1 MSDDKKKLVNLSGLK
16 AVAKGLDQKATEKVQ
31 TAFNSLDSEIKAVS
45 AKLGGREFVF
55 LTMADY
61 KILSEQDKNNTSK
74 YYAITDTEKIS
85 HDHENKEYLDN
96 IENTIQ
102 NLDSAIKNK
111 VDANHAHD
119 DKYCPISRIEQSEN
133 NIESL
138 GQQISGFD
146 TTIAAIPETVK
157 STVLNE
163 LLGGKR
169 HVYLLGDAYDAL
181 TEAEKSDETVV
192 YNIIDAESTEH
203 EHENLDT
210 LNGIQPITFKIGNAI
225 KNLDYRTPVEISL
238 DEIGASKS
246 DHNHDDMYYTESE
259 INTMLEDLSSSYN
272 DDYVEMLSE
281 IEGKAEKDHTHS
293 MAEISET
300 FAEEDISPVGGKL
313 TLTDNRLQ
321 YARDV
326 ATNTEIVFPAVA
338 SYTELHVFFESTENL
353 NLVFPDNCK
362 WRIDANIEAGSAYEL
377 IAKYNPKA
385 GIWLVNILVYS

>member
-1 MSDDKKKLVNLSGLK
+1 MSDDTKKLVNLSGLK
-16 AVAKGLDQKATEKVQ
+16 VMAKGLDEKTTKKVQ
-31 TAFNSLDSEIKAVS
+31 DAYTSLDSEIKAVS
-45 AKLGGREFVF
+45 AKFGGREFVF
-55 LTMADY
+55 LTAAAY
-61 KILSEQDKNNTSK
+61 KDLSEQDKSNSSK
-74 YYAITDTEKIS
+74 YYAITDAEKIS
-85 HDHENKEYLDN
+85 HEHENKEYLDN
-96 IENTIQ
+96 IETTIL

-119 DKYCPISRIEQSEN
+119 DKYCSIDRIAQSEKD
-133 NIESL
+133 IDDL
-138 GQQISGFD
+138 GQQITGFD
-146 TTIAAIPETVK
+146 TAIAAIPETVK
-157 STVLNE
+157 TTVLND

-203 EHENLDT
+203 EHGNLEI
-210 LNGIQPITFKIGNAI
+210 LNSIQPVTFKIGNAI
-225 KNLDYRTPVEISL
+225 KGLDYMNSIEISL

-246 DHNHDDMYYTESE
+246 DHKHDDIYYTETE
-259 INTMLEDLSSSYN
+259 VNTMFEDFSSSYN
-272 DDYVEMLSE
+272 EDYAEMLSE

-293 MAEISET
+293 IAEISET
-300 FAEEDISPVGGKL
+300 FAEEDISPAGNKL
-313 TLTDNRLQ
+313 TLTNDRLQ

-326 ATNTEIVFPAVA
+326 VTNTEIVFPVVA